1 MKNLINKVCNH
12 GKKITIHLKRHHRK
26 YLFVALCSGILALI
40 FMWHSTVTYWQ
51 VSLNIRTKPG
61 AEWWVSWNIVW
72 GTVVVEYISGDIVYE
87 DTNWLQFTGIW
98 TIKIISGTTAIAML
112 DRNLWAL
119 KPWTWCSLDDSW
131 ACWYHFQWG
140 NNYWFNIFDDITENV
155 KNYDLVNIDT
165 SINWP
170 GNYYVSWTFITD
182 STWWNAY
189 DRSIVRNDNLW
200 WWSGDFNSN
209 WQLPILNVADRQWPC
224 PDGFHIPSKWEWLNV
239 IEMIWNDADKFRN
252 TLLMP
257 TAWYRQYDDGVVRES
272 SGYYDENQI
281 YWDRLWSSSP
291 NSSDDRMANNL
302 FFDGVR
308 RGVSNNWWRSNG
320 FSIRCFQ
327 NTWDDISPTCNVL
340 YSTTGTTSHDVVA
353 YLTWC
358 SEFITWTSLQHVFH
372 ETWTYT
378 FEFQDLFGNTWS
390 ANATVTWIERGDT
403 YENAKSLYNEYKEIT
418 CSGSY
423 NSGWFDSQ
431 FSIYLNS
438 WMLSQRSSNT
448 YSWKTNVDYLLAKDD
463 LMCLW
468 WDSYWKWY
476 WVCTDYNFNI
486 ESIMWSMF
494 PMSTGNDSVSCEIW
508 LQDTGLFVLPDDITF
523 NIVGQ
528 NNFALSWMFHN
539 SANSFWVDSFYI
551 KIPESFDVWEAVDF
565 SVRAMKDGKTFTWFF
580 GLIFISLKD
589 EDGNDVKEKYYTLS
603 DGAYYQFIS
612 DDLWKKTFE
621 DWLIVKKEWKYILRV
636 DSIYW
641 WMWDFEIVVGERNDE
656 DDNEDNDD
664 FEYDTLK
671 FNPYFS
677 DEDNM
682 AYQYAYHYWITT
694 TSSIKNANMYS
705 GLNRIAMAKMLS
717 NYAENVLWMDDFDTS
732 RNCKFADVSTSLD
745 ASYDYWVTKACQ
757 LWIMWINV
765 PNNRFY
771 PNWRVTRAEFATALS
786 RLLYNTEDGVDNYYT
801 THINKLRREWI
812 ITNTNPQLWE
822 KRWFVMLMLMRA
834 GEIYDD

>member
-1 MKNLINKVCNH
+1 MFHDLDWNGRLYDDDYYGHYLYYIYNKDYHDN
-12 GKKITIHLKRHHRK
+12 
-26 YLFVALCSGILALI
+26 F
-40 FMWHSTVTYWQ
+40 
-51 VSLNIRTKPG
+51 LNSFYMPYNG
-61 AEWWVSWNIVW
+61 
-72 GTVVVEYISGDIVYE
+72 
-87 DTNWLQFTGIW
+87 
-98 TIKIISGTTAIAML
+98 
-112 DRNLWAL
+112 
-119 KPWTWCSLDDSW
+119 
-131 ACWYHFQWG
+131 
-140 NNYWFNIFDDITENV
+140 
-155 KNYDLVNIDT
+155 NIDYYQGKLFYT
-165 SINWP
+165 WTESI
-170 GNYYVSWTFITD
+170 
-182 STWWNAY
+182 
-189 DRSIVRNDNLW
+189 
-200 WWSGDFNSN
+200 
-209 WQLPILNVADRQWPC
+209 
-224 PDGFHIPSKWEWLNV
+224 
-239 IEMIWNDADKFRN
+239 
-252 TLLMP
+252 
-257 TAWYRQYDDGVVRES
+257 
-272 SGYYDENQI
+272 
-281 YWDRLWSSSP
+281 LWSSSTRRK
-291 NSSDDRMANNL
+291 NEADDSVIFYARSDDYTRQYGIRSDESSQRAN
-302 FFDGVR
+302 
-308 RGVSNNWWRSNG
+308 WI
-320 FSIRCFQ
+320 SIRCFKDSIGSSITLSF
-327 NTWDDISPTCNVL
+327 NTNWWTKIQSQTLSVWSNWYLPWYTTNKPDDELIWWFLDRDFSQPFSFDIPLYEDTLIYAKWLNNNWIDDVIPVCIVEYDITWPTNQ
-340 YSTTGTTSHDVVA
+340 DVVA

-358 SEFITWTSLQHVFH
+358 SEEITTEENEYTFTGNWTHTFEFQDLVGNTWEAIATVDRIDKVAPTCDVEYSTTWVTTWNVVASLTGCNKTIRWADLQYTFT
-372 ETWTYT
+372 ENWTYT

-612 DDLWKKTFE
+612 DDLWKKTFD
-621 DWLIVKKEWKYILRV
+621 DWLIVKKEWRYILRV

-732 RNCKFADVSTSLD
+732 RNCKFLDVSSSLD

-757 LWIMWINV
+757 LWIMWVNV